1 MPKARDPVCGM
12 DVDTETAISRK
23 LGDRTYY
30 FCSQSCA
37 DVYTQPERELTQMK
51 RRVVITLLGVVAA
64 ASLRIVFIFGL
75 AGGIMLI
82 NIIPGLKVYSLAV
95 FLVSTPV
102 VWVAGFSIIKGAYL
116 SLKNRAINMDVL
128 VTAGVLAGW
137 TYGAINAFFPSLA
150 VSEGYLEVSI
160 GILAF
165 VLLGKYMEDTIR
177 RKSAASIRKL
187 LELKPTMARVIL
199 DGKEIELPI
208 EDVQVGT
215 MILVKPG
222 EKIPIDGV
230 VTAGYSSVDEKLITG
245 ESIPVEK
252 NVGDEVIGATM
263 NKNGVLSVGAT
274 RVGGDTALN
283 QIVKLVEEAQASSA

>member
-1 MPKARDPVCGM
+1 
-12 DVDTETAISRK
+12 
-23 LGDRTYY
+23 
-30 FCSQSCA
+30 
-37 DVYTQPERELTQMK
+37 MK
-51 RRVVITLLGVVAA
+51 RRVAITLLGVLAA

-75 AGGIMLI
+75 AGGIMLLNLI
-82 NIIPGLKVYSLAV
+82 GELKVYSFVV

-137 TYGAINAFFPSLA
+137 IYGAINAFFPSIA
-150 VSEGYLEVSI
+150 ADEGYLEVSI

-165 VLLGKYMEDTIR
+165 VLLGKYIEDMVR

-187 LELKPTMARVIL
+187 LELKPTMARVL
-199 DGKEIELPI
+199 LNGKEIDLPI
-208 EDVQVGT
+208 EDVQEGT

-222 EKIPIDGV
+222 EKIPIDGI
-230 VTAGYSSVDEKLITG
+230 VTAGHSSVDEKLITG

-252 NVGDEVIGATM
+252 NVGSEVIGATI
-263 NKNGVLSVGAT
+263 NKTGILTIKATKVGD
-274 RVGGDTALN
+274 DTALA
-283 QIVKLVEEAQASSA
+283 QIIHWLKKRKHPARPFRNSPTELLANSSSLFSQSPAVSFVYWYLTAGFATAFFVLLAVFC